1 MGKVPCSAYTRAGTA
16 RRSGRGLS
24 MEIAGSRYF
33 IIPEDIPP
41 LLFHRS
47 VEIVDPAG
55 EREGTAWLS
64 PILGPKKR
72 ELNALIQQNLY
83 VIGYRDLNRI
93 LAGEVLMAPVKE
105 YHPCS

>member
-1 MGKVPCSAYTRAGTA
+1 
-16 RRSGRGLS
+16 

-33 IIPEDIPP
+33 ITPDDIPP

-64 PILGPKKR
+64 PILGQKKQ
-72 ELNALIQQNLY
+72 ELTALIQQKLY
-83 VIGYRDLNRI
+83 VVGYRDLNRI
-93 LAGEVLMAPVKE
+93 LAGQALMVPVKE
-105 YHPCS
+105 FHPF

>member
-1 MGKVPCSAYTRAGTA
+1 MGKVVPCIAYTRAGTA

-24 MEIAGSRYF
+24 MEIDGSRYF
-33 IIPEDIPP
+33 ILPDDISP

-47 VEIVDPAG
+47 VEVVDPAG

-72 ELNALIQQNLY
+72 ELAALIQQNLY

-93 LAGEVLMAPVKE
+93 LEGQV
-105 YHPCS
+105 

>member
-1 MGKVPCSAYTRAGTA
+1 MAKEPCIAYTRAGTA

-47 VEIVDPAG
+47 VEVVDPAG

-64 PILGPKKR
+64 PILGSKKR
-72 ELNALIQQNLY
+72 ELNAVIQQKLY
-83 VIGYRDLNRI
+83 VIGYHDLNRI
-93 LAGEVLMAPVKE
+93 LAGRAMMAPVKE
-105 YHPCS
+105 YRPL

>member
-1 MGKVPCSAYTRAGTA
+1 MGKVPCIAYTRAGTA

-33 IIPEDIPP
+33 ILPEDIPP
-41 LLFHRS
+41 LLINRS
-47 VEIVDPAG
+47 VEVVDPAG

-64 PILGPKKR
+64 PILGPEKR
-72 ELNALIQQNLY
+72 ELAALIQQNLY

-93 LAGEVLMAPVKE
+93 LAGQVLMVTVKE
-105 YHPCS
+105 YHPS

>member
-1 MGKVPCSAYTRAGTA
+1 MGKVPCIAYTRAGTA

-33 IIPEDIPP
+33 ILPDDIPP

-72 ELNALIQQNLY
+72 ELAALIQQNLY
-83 VIGYRDLNRI
+83 VIGYRDLNR
-93 LAGEVLMAPVKE
+93 VLTGMVQVVPVKE
-105 YHPCS
+105 YHPL

>member
-1 MGKVPCSAYTRAGTA
+1 MGKAPCIVYTRAGTA

-33 IIPEDIPP
+33 IIPDDIPP

-64 PILGPKKR
+64 PILGQKKQ
-72 ELNALIQQNLY
+72 ELTALIQQKLY
-83 VIGYRDLNRI
+83 VVGYRDLNRI
-93 LAGEVLMAPVKE
+93 LAGQALMVPVKE
-105 YHPCS
+105 FHPF

>member
-1 MGKVPCSAYTRAGTA
+1 MGKVPCIAYTRAGTA

-24 MEIAGSRYF
+24 MDIAGSRYF

-47 VEIVDPAG
+47 VEVVDPAG

-64 PILGPKKR
+64 PILGSKKT
-72 ELNALIQQNLY
+72 ELAALIQQNLY
-83 VIGYRDLNRI
+83 IIGYRDLNRI
-93 LAGEVLMAPVKE
+93 LEGQALMVPVKE
-105 YHPCS
+105 YHPS

>member
-1 MGKVPCSAYTRAGTA
+1 MGKVPCIAYTRAGTA

-24 MEIAGSRYF
+24 MDIAGSRYF

-47 VEIVDPAG
+47 VEVVDPAG

-64 PILGPKKR
+64 PILGSKKT
-72 ELNALIQQNLY
+72 ELAALIQQNLY
-83 VIGYRDLNRI
+83 IICYRDLNRI
-93 LAGEVLMAPVKE
+93 LAGQVLMVSVKE
-105 YHPCS
+105 YHPS

>member
-1 MGKVPCSAYTRAGTA
+1 
-16 RRSGRGLS
+16 

-41 LLFHRS
+41 LLFQRS

-64 PILGPKKR
+64 PILGPKKQ
-72 ELNALIQQNLY
+72 ELTALIQQKLY
-83 VIGYRDLNRI
+83 VVGYRDLNRI
-93 LAGEVLMAPVKE
+93 LAGQTLRVPVKE
-105 YHPCS
+105 YHPR

>member
-1 MGKVPCSAYTRAGTA
+1 MGKAPCIAYTRAGTA

-33 IIPEDIPP
+33 ITPEDIPP

-47 VEIVDPAG
+47 VEVVDPAG

-64 PILGPKKR
+64 PILGPKKQ
-72 ELNALIQQNLY
+72 ELTALIQQKLY
-83 VIGYRDLNRI
+83 VVGYRDLNRI
-93 LAGEVLMAPVKE
+93 LEGQAMMAPVKE
-105 YHPCS
+105 YHPF

>member
-24 MEIAGSRYF
+24 MDIAGSRYF

-55 EREGTAWLS
+55 EHEGTAWLS
-64 PILGPKKR
+64 PIIGPKKH

-83 VIGYRDLNRI
+83 VIGYRDLNRV
-93 LAGEVLMAPVKE
+93 LAGDALMAPVKE